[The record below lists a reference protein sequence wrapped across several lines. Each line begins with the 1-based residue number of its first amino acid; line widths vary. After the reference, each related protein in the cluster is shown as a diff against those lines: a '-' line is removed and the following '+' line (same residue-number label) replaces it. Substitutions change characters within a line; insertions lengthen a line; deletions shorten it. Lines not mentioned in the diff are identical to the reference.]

1 MCQCENTTD
10 REQPPGHNIG
20 NFAHY
25 ARWRVEAITK
35 AIHTCDLIILL
46 YNCLLFLIFGPG
58 GRRRQFVLLKM
69 KQRAAPRAPGLLQ
82 LLLLLPADA
91 EVITAAGDLRN
102 GNNGWKL
109 KWHSKDLLQ

>member
-1 MCQCENTTD
+1 VCQCENTTD

-25 ARWRVEAITK
+25 ARWRVGAITK

-46 YNCLLFLIFGPG
+46 YNCLLFLIFGPSAHAG

-69 KQRAAPRAPGLLQ
+69 KQRAAPSTWIIAII
-82 LLLLLPADA
+82 
-91 EVITAAGDLRN
+91 ITSRCGGDHCRR
-102 GNNGWKL
+102 
-109 KWHSKDLLQ
+109 